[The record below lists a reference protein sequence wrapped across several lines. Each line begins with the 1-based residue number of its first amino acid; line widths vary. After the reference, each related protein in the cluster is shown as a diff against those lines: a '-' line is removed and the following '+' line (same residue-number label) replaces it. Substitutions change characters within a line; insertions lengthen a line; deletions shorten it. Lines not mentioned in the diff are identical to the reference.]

1 MRVLVAGVAGAIGR
15 RVAGE
20 LAREPSLDRLVV
32 TARSKEDADRVA
44 SLLGSDRVAGEALD
58 LRDSHR
64 FVQLAR
70 DVDIVVCAAGPHYRF
85 EIDAVRAAIDA
96 GTHYISLN
104 DDQSA
109 TDRVTSLNDAARD
122 AGITVVSG
130 CGISPGLTNLLV
142 ALAAKEID
150 EVEEIDVALAA
161 SSADT
166 PGTGT
171 QLHFFAQMSEPAA
184 GISDHSTQVVRAG
197 TSPRLIYFPDPVGW
211 VETFRSGHPEVS
223 TLPVEYP
230 GLGSLRYRVGL
241 TERAA
246 MDVVRASA
254 AAGLLKTESGRV
266 RMLKMADPMRPV
278 IEMLPPRGAPWTAA
292 RVDVRGP
299 SGGRLSTVSLA
310 VVDHLA
316 NLATV
321 PLVCG
326 ALQVVA
332 GGVPTGIV
340 VPERA
345 FQAGAF
351 LEKIASR
358 GIRVARLDAARF

>member
-1 MRVLVAGVAGAIGR
+1 VKVLVAGVAGVVGR

-20 LAREPSLDRLVV
+20 LAREAGVERLVV
-32 TARSKEDADRVA
+32 TARSQESADKVA
-44 SLLGSDRVAGEALD
+44 SLLGSDRVVGAALD
-58 LRDSHR
+58 LQDARR

-85 EIDAVRAAIDA
+85 EIEAARAAIDA

-109 TDRVTSLNDAARD
+109 TDRVTALDGAARD
-122 AGITVVSG
+122 AGVTVISG
-130 CGISPGLTNLLV
+130 CGVSPGLTNLLV
-142 ALAAKEID
+142 ALGAREMEK
-150 EVEEIDVALAA
+150 VEEIDVALAA
-161 SSADT
+161 SSADA
-166 PGTGT
+166 PGPGT

-184 GISDHSTQVVRAG
+184 GISDHSTQIVRAG

-223 TLPVEYP
+223 TLPSEYP
-230 GLGSLRYRVGL
+230 GLASLRYRVGL

-254 AAGLLKTESGRV
+254 VAGLLKTESGRT
-266 RMLKMADPMRPV
+266 RMLTLAEPMRPV
-278 IEMLPPRGAPWTAA
+278 LEMLPPRGAPWTAA
-292 RVDVRGP
+292 RIDVRGP
-299 SGGRLSTVSLA
+299 SGGRQTTVSLA
-310 VVDHLA
+310 VVDHLS

-326 ALQVVA
+326 ALEILA
-332 GGVPTGIV
+332 GKVPTGVV

-345 FQAGAF
+345 FDPGAF
-351 LEKIASR
+351 LETVAER
-358 GIRVARLDAARF
+358 GIRVARLDPASF